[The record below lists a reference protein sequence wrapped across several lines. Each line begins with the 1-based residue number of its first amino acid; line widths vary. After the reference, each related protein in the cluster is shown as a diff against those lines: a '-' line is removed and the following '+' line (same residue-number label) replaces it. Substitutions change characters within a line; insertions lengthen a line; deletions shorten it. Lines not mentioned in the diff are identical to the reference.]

1 MSETF
6 LRPTFAEVDL
16 TKLAA
21 NLTRVRT
28 QVAPSVKLLTLVK
41 ANAYGHGA
49 VSVSQFLQEK
59 QLCEF
64 LGVASVEEGM
74 QLRQAGVKLPILV
87 LGSIYPFEAFEYA
100 IKNKLAVTIA
110 SLEAAKAVCKIAEE
124 LKQPAFCHVKQDTG
138 MGRIGTRRGKVVEV
152 LEALANHPY
161 IVLDGLYSHLSSVD
175 TDPAYTEEQIG
186 YYRDTLT
193 NMQLRGI
200 KVNYRHLAASAALVA
215 RPDIHYDMVR
225 PGHSAYGLEKGYQP
239 ILSLKTQIVYVKDVP
254 AGASI
259 SYGRSFIADKPLK
272 VATLPIGY
280 GDGYLRALSN
290 KADVLIK
297 GKRCRVLGNITMDMM
312 MVDITGVAPVQVG
325 EEVVV
330 VGKQGS
336 EEITLAELAQK
347 AGTIDYELC
356 TLLSARVPR
365 VYKR

>member
-1 MSETF
+1 MTIPL

-21 NLTRVRT
+21 NLARVRGA
-28 QVAPSVKLLTLVK
+28 VGPNVKLLTLVK

-49 VSVSQFLQEK
+49 VPVSQFLQANK
-59 QLCEF
+59 LCEF
-64 LGVASVEEGM
+64 LGVASVEEGL
-74 QLRQAGVKLPILV
+74 QLRQSGITLPILV

-110 SLEAAKAVCKIAEE
+110 SLEAARAVCEIAEK
-124 LKQPAFCHVKQDTG
+124 LKQTAFCHVKQDTG
-138 MGRIGTRRGKVVEV
+138 MGRIGTRRGKVIEV
-152 LEALANHPY
+152 LAELANHPY
-161 IVLDGLYSHLSSVD
+161 IVLDGLYTHLSSVD
-175 TDPAYTEEQIG
+175 TDPAFTEEQIG

-200 KVNYRHLAASAALVA
+200 QVNLRHVAASAAIDA
-215 RPDIHYDMVR
+215 RPDAHYDMVR
-225 PGHSAYGLEKGYQP
+225 PGHSAYGLEKGYEP
-239 ILSLKTQIVYVKDVP
+239 ILSLKTRVVYVKDVP
-254 AGASI
+254 AGGSV
-259 SYGRSFIADKPLK
+259 SYGRSFVADKPLK
-272 VATLPIGY
+272 VATLPLGY

-290 KADVLIK
+290 KADVLIQ
-297 GKRCRVLGNITMDMM
+297 GKRCRVLGNVTMDMM
-312 MVDITGVAPVQVG
+312 MVDITNVAPVSVG

-330 VGKQGS
+330 VGKQGC

-365 VYKR
+365 IYQK